1 MANVKEQNAS
11 LKARQTKLLKKTK
24 DELIEVILR
33 KDKVER
39 NQVTQI
45 SKLKGEINSLQS
57 RIKGFEADN
66 EGNEKTIKE
75 LREYYSKLEH
85 ANETLREN
93 IDAKSIE
100 LAELTDKF
108 NKTIVEK
115 EEKIKSWANIAISTA
130 IVLGIAFIS
139 AALAY
144 VMK

>member
-24 DELIEVILR
+24 DELIEVVLR

-45 SKLKGEINSLQS
+45 SKLKGEINSLQF
-57 RIKGFEADN
+57 RIKGFEFDN
-66 EGNEKTIKE
+66 EGHNKIVKD
-75 LREYYSKLEH
+75 LRESIFILE
-85 ANETLREN
+85 NRNNTLREN
-93 IDAKSIE
+93 IDSKSIE

-115 EEKIKSWANIAISTA
+115 EEKIKSWASIAIATA
-130 IVLGIAFIS
+130 IVLGIAFI
-139 AALAY
+139 AVAFAY
-144 VMK
+144 ILK

>member
-1 MANVKEQNAS
+1 MTNAKEQNAS

-39 NQVTQI
+39 NQANQI

-75 LREYYSKLEH
+75 LREYYSNLEDR
-85 ANETLREN
+85 NETLCEK

-100 LAELTDKF
+100 IEELTTKF
-108 NKTIVEK
+108 TKIIVEK
-115 EEKIKSWANIAISTA
+115 EAKAKSWANLAIT
-130 IVLGIAFIS
+130 IGIALSIS
-139 AALAY
+139 IIAY
-144 VMK
+144 ILK

>member
-39 NQVTQI
+39 NQVNQI

-93 IDAKSIE
+93 IDSKSIE